1 MANQFFNK
9 NFFTTKYKNYHKFLV
24 LKINQINSFLTQIIC
39 IPFTKSIILFFV
51 NLSCIIITTKH
62 LPIIR
67 TLQVFY
73 QLFSYSCG
81 THYIKYILSP
91 CVWVQIYYNGG
102 YVSVRKFCLFIPR
115 PSIFQELFLNFKI
128 DFILHIS
135 SSE

>member
-9 NFFTTKYKNYHKFLV
+9 NLFTTIIKNYHKFLV
-24 LKINQINSFLTQIIC
+24 LKLSKLTHYLPQIFVYL
-39 IPFTKSIILFFV
+39 FTKFIVLFFV
-51 NLSCIIITTKH
+51 NLSCIIITTKQ

-73 QLFSYSCG
+73 QLYSYSCG

-91 CVWVQIYYNGG
+91 CVGVQIYYNGG
-102 YVSVRKFCLFIPR
+102 YVPVRKLSVFIPR
-115 PSIFQELFLNFKI
+115 PCVFSELFLNFKI